1 MDYQDI
7 LVNLKVLEH
16 VQVDEKLISNGQYLN
31 IEYKSIVP
39 VSLRRWYRQD
49 NRNEML
55 KKIKLIIQNASD
67 KLRHEERIEDSQNGS
82 IILEGEIVEN
92 TQEILQTYLG
102 NARKGLTNL
111 KKTYAA
117 CRQTC
122 AQIDVLISS
131 IDQIVN

>member
-1 MDYQDI
+1 MDYPDI

-16 VQVDEKLISNGQYLN
+16 VQVNEKLISNGQYLN

-55 KKIKLIIQNASD
+55 KKIKLIIQTASN
-67 KLRHEERIEDSQNGS
+67 KLRREDSQNGS

-92 TQEILQTYLG
+92 TQEMLQTYLG
-102 NARKGLTNL
+102 NAKKGLNNL

-117 CRQTC
+117 CIQTC
-122 AQIDVLISS
+122 AQIDVLINS
-131 IDQIVN
+131 IDNLVN